1 MEFTIPE
8 DPIAHIIDSVRDRD
22 QQRTRAVEL
31 ALNRVDTAATPGED
45 ALARRHLGTA
55 LAAQAAL
62 WRSFP
67 EVFPVEE
74 VLQR

>member
-8 DPIAHIIDSVRDRD
+8 DPIVDIIDSVRDRD
-22 QQRTRAVEL
+22 RQRTRAVEL
-31 ALNRVDTAATPGED
+31 ALTRVDTATMPGEGE
-45 ALARRHLGTA
+45 LARRHLGMA

-67 EVFPVEE
+67 EIFPVEE